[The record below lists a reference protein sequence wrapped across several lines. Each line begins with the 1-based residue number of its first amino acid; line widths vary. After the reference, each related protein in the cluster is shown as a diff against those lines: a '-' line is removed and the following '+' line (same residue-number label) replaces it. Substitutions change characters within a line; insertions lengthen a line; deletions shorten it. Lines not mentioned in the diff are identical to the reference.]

1 MHRNNHIK
9 NLSDNS
15 QQCLFKNI
23 FGVNKNRFFLVKK
36 LYIQVNVFMIM
47 LTCSSERIFNS
58 MHYTGYIIHYSH
70 YPTLNACD
78 YLGVFPSVSFDNS
91 DETLIKCF

>member
-23 FGVNKNRFFLVKK
+23 LKSIRLQSVFIIKKNEGNKNHIVSGEKIRNSGNRIYDYAHLFF
-36 LYIQVNVFMIM
+36 
-47 LTCSSERIFNS
+47 
-58 MHYTGYIIHYSH
+58 G
-70 YPTLNACD
+70 
-78 YLGVFPSVSFDNS
+78 
-91 DETLIKCF
+91 DEH